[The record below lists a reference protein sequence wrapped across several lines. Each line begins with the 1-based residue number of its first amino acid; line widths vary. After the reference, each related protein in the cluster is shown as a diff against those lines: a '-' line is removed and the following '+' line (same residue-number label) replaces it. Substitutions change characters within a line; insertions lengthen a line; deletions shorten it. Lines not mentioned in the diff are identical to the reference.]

1 MVQFP
6 RWQMIA
12 VLLVVLAGLI
22 FSAPNM
28 LDEQTAEGLP
38 GWLPSEQINLGLDLQ
53 GGAYLS
59 MEVDLESVLE
69 EQREDLVDSIR
80 LELRQSRV
88 GYTGLGVDG
97 EDVVFT
103 LRDPTQR
110 DEVREDIVRL
120 VPTMLV
126 TTTDEGGFRIE
137 NNVQTLRDLKNSVM
151 EQTLAVLGDRINEL
165 GTREPS
171 LQRQGED
178 RILIQLP
185 GEQDTER
192 AKAIIGKTAKL
203 TFRFVEEEIVPGVDR
218 IPAGAEVLEGD
229 DPTGNVV
236 PYVVRKRIMVSGA
249 NLVDAQA
256 TFQDNQPVVSFR
268 FDSLGAKKFGEA
280 TRDNVG
286 RLFAIVLDDRVISA
300 PVIREAILGGTG
312 IISGTFTV
320 EEVQDLSLLLR
331 AGALPAPLTFLEE
344 RTVGPGLGADSIAA
358 GKIASI
364 LGLVFVIV
372 FMSVAYGLF
381 GLLAACA
388 LLANLVLIMG
398 ALSVLQA
405 TLTLPGIAG
414 IVLTI
419 GMAVDAN
426 VLIFERIREET
437 RNGRGPVTAID
448 AGYRRALTT
457 IIDSNLTTLIAAI
470 LLFSFGSGPIKGFA
484 VTLAIGLVTSMFTA
498 IMLTRL
504 MVVTW
509 LRQRRPQALPI

>member
-300 PVIREAILGGTG
+300 PVIREAILGGT
-312 IISGTFTV
+312 
-320 EEVQDLSLLLR
+320 
-331 AGALPAPLTFLEE
+331 
-344 RTVGPGLGADSIAA
+344 
-358 GKIASI
+358 
-364 LGLVFVIV
+364 
-372 FMSVAYGLF
+372 
-381 GLLAACA
+381 
-388 LLANLVLIMG
+388 
-398 ALSVLQA
+398 
-405 TLTLPGIAG
+405 
-414 IVLTI
+414 
-419 GMAVDAN
+419 
-426 VLIFERIREET
+426 
-437 RNGRGPVTAID
+437 
-448 AGYRRALTT
+448 
-457 IIDSNLTTLIAAI
+457 
-470 LLFSFGSGPIKGFA
+470 
-484 VTLAIGLVTSMFTA
+484 
-498 IMLTRL
+498 
-504 MVVTW
+504 
-509 LRQRRPQALPI
+509 